1 MYLEHF
7 KFREYPFVIGCDE
20 RFFYESA
27 IHAEALA
34 NMLYVIQQRKGM
46 VLVTGEV
53 GAGKTFVGNILASR
67 LGSSSQTVVLR
78 NPPKSGKQLMR
89 ALARGIGMN
98 IQDEGDKLVLAEEL
112 EQHLVRCYNRQRLVA
127 LVVDESQDFTAD
139 ALEELRLLWNWEMN
153 GQRLVQFLLIGQPE
167 MRDRLQ
173 EPKWESLRQRII
185 ISYHLGSLS
194 PQDTFAYIAHRLR
207 VASGGA
213 DNPAVTFASDALTE
227 IFDATNGIPR
237 LINTLCDNALLVA
250 YGKDTHCVDRGIIQE
265 VIRNMTCWGLR
276 TSSEVSQRPV
286 TASA

>member
-1 MYLEHF
+1 MYLEYF
-7 KFREYPFVIGCDE
+7 NLKEFPFATGCDD

-53 GAGKTFVGNILASR
+53 GAGKTFVGHVLANR
-67 LGSSSQTVVLR
+67 LGSSCQTVLLR
-78 NPPKSGKQLMR
+78 SPPRSGKQLLR
-89 ALARGIGMN
+89 ALAGGIGMN
-98 IQDEGDKLVLAEEL
+98 SDAECDKLSISQEL
-112 EQHLVRCYNRQRLVA
+112 EQALMRFHNRHRLVA
-127 LVVDESQDFTAD
+127 MIVDECQDFSAD
-139 ALEELRLLWNWEMN
+139 ALEELRLLWNWEGS
-153 GQRLVQFLLIGQPE
+153 GQRLIQFLLIGQPE

-194 PQDTFAYIAHRLR
+194 TQDTYAYIAHRLR
-207 VASGGA
+207 VAGGGEASGIA
-213 DNPAVTFASDALTE
+213 FTPDALEE
-227 IFDATNGIPR
+227 IYAATTGIPR
-237 LINTLCDNALLVA
+237 LINTLCDNCLLLA
-250 YGKDTHCVDRGIIQE
+250 YGRESRCIERDIVLD

-276 TSSEVSQRPV
+276 PSSEVSQRPA